1 MATPI
6 TARSILPTLPPEL
19 LGRVFDFVD
28 DKDLISLR
36 LVCKDICA
44 AANRPFAICFFAES
58 RHVVTPHS
66 IQGLVDISAHEIF
79 GPYIKA
85 VTICSAR
92 ITYPVLVDEE
102 EDEEVEQE
110 DEDEGDADDDD
121 DEDDDD
127 EEDSDDEVEVVVD
140 DSFVESGRLSYLLS
154 QAFTNLRQYS
164 RPIGLGICR
173 NDNNQWTWSN
183 DSTKRLTTK
192 KDHFYYGWKNMFQAT
207 TTKASYRGP
216 ETLDKTLAA
225 ALEAGCQI
233 GRLNLDFWTSAHPG
247 AESVMQNT
255 VSRFL
260 QSRESSLDLYLESQ
274 GIIKYYSNESY
285 VCIFAVYMPDL
296 KDCDSELPT
305 STIVEWLMNIN
316 FTVLYAD
323 SFGIKTATLSNFYY
337 IQSLEHIM
345 LGRIEL
351 ASMPF
356 GRESYSVIFETLS
369 TLPNL
374 GFCQLQKFKYKI
386 GDRSIHM
393 PSGEYPAKRSNLYLV
408 FPNDKINFD
417 IEGNNVPNQLQDL
430 AAYTVMAERKKVMVV
445 EADKEVKDPWVS
457 SLDTQHKEYEYDSAD
472 DDLYEGSDDEED
484 NDE

>member
-19 LGRVFDFVD
+19 LGRVFNFVD

-58 RHVVTPHS
+58 RHVVTQHS

-85 VTICSAR
+85 VNICSAR

-110 DEDEGDADDDD
+110 DEDEGDGDDDD
-121 DEDDDD
+121 DEDD
-127 EEDSDDEVEVVVD
+127 EDSDDEVEVVVD
-140 DSFVESGRLSYLLS
+140 NSFVESGRLSYLLS
-154 QAFTNLRQYS
+154 QAFTNLRQHS
-164 RPIGLGICR
+164 QPIGLGICR
-173 NDNNQWTWSN
+173 NDHNQWTWSN
-183 DSTKRLTTK
+183 DSTKALITK
-192 KDHFYYGWKNMFQAT
+192 KGHFCYGWKNMFRAT

-225 ALEAGCQI
+225 AIEAGCQI
-233 GRLNLDFWTSAHPG
+233 SRLNLDFWTSAHPG

-260 QSRESSLDLYLESQ
+260 QSRESSLDLHLQSQ
-274 GIIKYYSNESY
+274 GIIDYYSNESY
-285 VCIFAVYMPDL
+285 VCIYAVYMSDL
-296 KDCDSELPT
+296 KDCNSRFPT

-337 IQSLEHIM
+337 TQSLEHIM

-356 GRESYSVIFETLS
+356 GRESYS
-369 TLPNL
+369 
-374 GFCQLQKFKYKI
+374 LQKFKYEI

-408 FPNDKINFD
+408 FPNDKIYFD

-457 SLDTQHKEYEYDSAD
+457 GLDTLHKEYGYDSAD
-472 DDLYEGSDDEED
+472 DGLYEGSDDEED